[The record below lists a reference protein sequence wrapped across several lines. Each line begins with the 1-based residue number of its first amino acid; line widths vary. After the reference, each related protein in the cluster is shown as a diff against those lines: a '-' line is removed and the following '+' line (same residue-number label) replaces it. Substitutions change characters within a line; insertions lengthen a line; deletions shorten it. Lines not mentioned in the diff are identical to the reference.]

1 MKLQFIENIERDIK
15 NWQKSITANSYGVDW
30 KKFLPEDI
38 LAENVRDDE
47 YLKDYLEK
55 KFYQSGKV
63 SEFKKWIES
72 AVNSSQIQKDLEA
85 LMDKKF
91 PFENVKVFITTF
103 HRAPYDVEQ
112 KFFYL
117 IWCDSN
123 KEKAITGIYHE
134 LMHFLFHIYY
144 WDMCKKAGFSEI
156 QTHDIK
162 ESLTALINP
171 ILKQRGLPLDFGYP
185 NHQILRANLEKL
197 RSEEKNFEIFLKKA
211 LSHYSEIRQ

>member
-38 LAENVRDDE
+38 SAENVRDDE

-63 SEFKKWIES
+63 SKFKDWIEHNI
-72 AVNSSQIQKDLEA
+72 NSSQIQKDLET
-85 LMDKKF
+85 LMGKKF
-91 PFENVKVFITTF
+91 PYKNVKVFITTF
-103 HRAPYDVEQ
+103 HRAPYNF
-112 KFFYL
+112 KRGFFYL
-117 IWCDSN
+117 IWRDLS
-123 KEKAITGIYHE
+123 KGKAIANIYHE

-144 WDMCKKAGFSEI
+144 WDMCKKAGLSEI

-197 RSEEKNFEIFLKKA
+197 WSEEKNFESFLKRAVK
-211 LSHYSEIRQ
+211 LKIFN